1 MKVWSF
7 IVMLFFLLIFLVH
20 SALPMDKEEWL
31 KNLRE
36 IQEKT
41 EDFSADLFQEK
52 KLSLFKEKI
61 VSKGRIRFKKPD
73 KIFIEFFHPE
83 SIQIASNGK
92 TLLLY
97 YQEEK
102 RAEYFS
108 LQSNPMV
115 ERVFFFFKDPFQEKV
130 VDWEIREDHK
140 FFWVIEIIPK
150 GRESPFAKTRLR
162 ISKKD
167 WTVIGM
173 EMIEKNGDTTVIHY
187 SNIKVNQG
195 LKDSDFEV
203 HLPKDVKVIKIR

>member
-1 MKVWSF
+1 MKIWSF

-108 LQSNPMV
+108 LQSNPMG
-115 ERVFFFFKDPFQEKV
+115 ERVFFFSKDPFQEKV
-130 VDWEIREDHK
+130 VDWKIMEDHK
-140 FFWVIEIIPK
+140 FFWAIEIIPK

>member
-7 IVMLFFLLIFLVH
+7 IVILFSPFIFLIH
-20 SALPMDKEEWL
+20 SALPINKEEWV

-41 EDFSADLFQEK
+41 EDFSADLYQEK

-61 VSKGRIRFKKPD
+61 VSKGRIQFKKPD
-73 KIFIEFFHPE
+73 KVFIEFYPPE
-83 SIQIASNGK
+83 SIQIVSDGK

-97 YQEEK
+97 YKEEK

-108 LQSNPMV
+108 LHANPMI
-115 ERVFFFFKDPFQEKV
+115 ERTLLFSQDPFQEKLA
-130 VDWEIREDHK
+130 DWEILEDHP

-150 GRESPFAKTRLR
+150 VREFPFAKTRLHL
-162 ISKKD
+162 SKKD
-167 WTVIGM
+167 WRITGM

-195 LKDSDFEV
+195 LKDSDFKI
-203 HLPKDVKVIKIR
+203 HLPKDVKVTKIR